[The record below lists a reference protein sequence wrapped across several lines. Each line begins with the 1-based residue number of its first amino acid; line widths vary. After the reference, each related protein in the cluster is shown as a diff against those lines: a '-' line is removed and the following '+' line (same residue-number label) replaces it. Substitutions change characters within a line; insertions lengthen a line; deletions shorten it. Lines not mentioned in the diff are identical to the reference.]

1 MYGSCSRI
9 STIKKLLAVLRP
21 FQLLLNLN
29 VTMTIFFP
37 RNVPRYV
44 LTDALCRCYLVII
57 TALRLVGK

>member
-9 STIKKLLAVLRP
+9 STNKKLLAVLRP

-29 VTMTIFFP
+29 VTIIDFFP
-37 RNVPRYV
+37 RNVARYV